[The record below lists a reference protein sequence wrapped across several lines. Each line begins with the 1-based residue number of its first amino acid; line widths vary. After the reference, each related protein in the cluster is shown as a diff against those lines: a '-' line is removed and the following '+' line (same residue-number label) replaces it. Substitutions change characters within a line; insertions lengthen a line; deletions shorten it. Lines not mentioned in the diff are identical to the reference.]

1 MTPLVEVRGGVLRPL
16 LPPGR
21 DLAAWHAA
29 LTDEIA
35 RHLSP
40 AHAALLAPP
49 QPTPSGTAWL
59 TDGARWSRF
68 ADLPAADR
76 ARLTEAVGAILS
88 DLRRLAESGAA
99 PAVRAAWPALREI
112 PDMGHL
118 FAVDGRP
125 VLAAWGHAG
134 TGAPGFLARYDDG
147 VPWRAAPRPPWGLY
161 GATLGMLALLA
172 LSAGLLLPAAG
183 LWLVPPPAACAIPPE
198 QLAALDDQLR
208 EGARGDELR
217 TQLAALTEDLGRRQL
232 TCPIPVLPQPAAP
245 PAPPAAPPPRAD
257 LPQDRWDR
265 RDIALMEGC
274 WALTTTLSVT
284 NQGTGRVARVRA
296 WRMCFDGR
304 GRGNQVIELEDG
316 RRCEGRLAAEFDAA
330 DALRVTEPATCNG
343 PTLELTRSERLCRRV
358 SDTEATCDGHVLGTA
373 PGRTYTGRFRR

>member
-1 MTPLVEVRGGVLRPL
+1 MTPLMEARNGTLRPL

-21 DLAAWHAA
+21 DLPGWHAA
-29 LTDEIA
+29 LTDEIS

-40 AHAALLAPP
+40 AHAALLAPA

-59 TDGARWSRF
+59 ADGIRWSRF

-88 DLRRLAESGAA
+88 DIRRLAESGAA

-134 TGAPGFLARYDDG
+134 AGAPGFLSRYDDG
-147 VPWRAAPRPPWGLY
+147 VPWRAAPRPPWALY
-161 GATLGMLALLA
+161 GATLGSLALLA
-172 LSAGLLLPAAG
+172 LAAGLLLPVVG
-183 LWLVPPPAACAIPPE
+183 LRWTPLPAACAIPPE

-232 TCPIPVLPQPAAP
+232 TCPIPVLPQPAVVP
-245 PAPPAAPPPRAD
+245 PAPPPPPPPRAD

-274 WALTTTLSVT
+274 WTLTTTLSVT
-284 NQGTGRVARVRA
+284 NQGTGRVSRVRV

-316 RRCEGRLAAEFDAA
+316 RRCEGALAAEFDAA
-330 DALRVTEPATCNG
+330 DALRVTEPAACNG
-343 PTLELTRSERLCRRV
+343 PTLELSRSERLCRRV
-358 SDTEATCDGHVLGTA
+358 SDTEAACDGRILGA
-373 PGRTYTGRFRR
+373 PGRTYSGNFRR